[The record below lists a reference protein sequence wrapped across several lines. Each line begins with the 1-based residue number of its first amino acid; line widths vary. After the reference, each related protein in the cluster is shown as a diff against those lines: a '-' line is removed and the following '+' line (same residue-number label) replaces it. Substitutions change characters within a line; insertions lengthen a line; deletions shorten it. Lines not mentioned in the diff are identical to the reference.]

1 MKLFPSKLLINILLV
16 CGGVGAGLYV
26 LNFIEQQQR
35 KESYANQHPE
45 KEEVKVHSYPPAIRV
60 YDQEASEFLFE
71 KEAILGQESIDDL
84 RESNIPNI
92 IWTFWEGPENKVVQ
106 LCIDSWKHYNPGY
119 QVIVLNKSNYM
130 RYTDGSVDVDAL
142 RHSADFVARYADYVR
157 CLVLAHN
164 GGFWLDSSIICH
176 HPFTWVHAAQQAT
189 DAEFI
194 GYYIDTGTHPEFL
207 SYSPMVENWF
217 FACVPGSPFMQDW
230 CREFVRTQEFATIS
244 DYLANVKSQGIHF
257 NKVDSIGGGEYLTM
271 HIAAQKILQD
281 HHRTTM
287 MPTPKSV
294 ATLSNLETP
303 LEDLSTLNPSLS
315 SSVYNLC
322 FFSAC
327 AGPFSHLHRTGW
339 DIPTAVNQ
347 LVQEDTRQEYYQCP
361 LIKLR
366 GSERTAM
373 DQYEDSQK
381 RRAFSHLSS
390 M

>member
-1 MKLFPSKLLINILLV
+1 MKISPSNLLINILLV
-16 CGGVGAGLYV
+16 CGGVGVGLYV
-26 LNFIEQQQR
+26 LNFIEKQQR
-35 KESYANQHPE
+35 KESYANQHV
-45 KEEVKVHSYPPAIRV
+45 KEEPSSSYPPAIRV
-60 YDQEASEFLFE
+60 YDQENAEFLFE
-71 KEAILGQESIDDL
+71 EEALASSLSEDDL

-92 IWTFWEGPENKVVQ
+92 LWTFWEGPENKVVQ
-106 LCIDSWKHYNPGY
+106 HCIDSWKHYNPGY
-119 QVIVLNKSNYM
+119 QVIVLNKHNYM
-130 RYTDGSVDVDAL
+130 RYTDGTVDVDAL

-164 GGFWLDSSIICH
+164 GGFWLDSSVICH
-176 HPFTWVHAAQQAT
+176 RPFTWVHAAQQAT

-287 MPTPKSV
+287 TSPPKSV
-294 ATLSNLETP
+294 ATLSNLAAP
-303 LEDLSTLNPSLS
+303 LEDLSPSASRS
-315 SSVYNLC
+315 SNYNLC
-322 FFSAC
+322 FFSAS
-327 AGPFSHLHRTGW
+327 AGPFSYLHRTGW
-339 DIPTAVNQ
+339 DIPTAVNH
-347 LVQEDTRQEYYQCP
+347 LVQEDTRRTYYQCP

-373 DQYEDSQK
+373 DQYDDSQK
-381 RRAFSHLSS
+381 RRAFSHL
-390 M
+390 